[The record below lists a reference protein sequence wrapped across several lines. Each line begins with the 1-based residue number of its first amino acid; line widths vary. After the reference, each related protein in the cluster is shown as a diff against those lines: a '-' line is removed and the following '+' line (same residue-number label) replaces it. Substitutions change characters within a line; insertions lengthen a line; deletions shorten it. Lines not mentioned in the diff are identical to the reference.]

1 MEDLLGKTLLKQD
14 TTVSTKDAL
23 TGKVVG
29 LYFSAHWCPPCRT
42 TTPIL
47 AKQYVKFI
55 QQSKNFEIV
64 FVSSDRDAKSFN
76 EYYESMP
83 FLALPFEDRKTKE
96 KLSKQFGIKG
106 IPTLLIFD
114 EKGELINN
122 EGRMAIMNDLEG
134 KDFPWRK
141 KTLRESLPEELI
153 SNKNEK
159 LKTNE
164 LLDKTDVFA
173 LYFSASWC
181 GPCKHFTPN
190 LSKTYEKLKEE
201 GKKFEII
208 FVSLDREEDAF
219 EKYHSIMPW
228 SSIPYDDKTREE
240 LAFSHNVESIPTLLI
255 FDTKT
260 GKLITDQGV
269 MKVTSGAEYPWK
281 SKPLELLNESTVE
294 TFQDNDSFLIFVNDE
309 KQKEILKNVVQPV
322 AESVF
327 KEFEQ
332 KKQEPN
338 LFFYYIEKKNHL
350 AIQIAKIFNFDLDT
364 TSPVV
369 FTNLSYNKKYVCPN
383 SIDSISKSEFS
394 DLVTNIMNE
403 KIPMQKIKE

>member
-14 TTVSTKDAL
+14 KTVSTKEAL

-42 TTPIL
+42 FTPIL
-47 AKQYVKFI
+47 GKQYTNFV
-55 QQSKNFEIV
+55 QHGKNLEIV
-64 FVSSDRDAKSFN
+64 FVSSDRDDKSFH
-76 EYYESMP
+76 EYYETMP

-134 KDFPWRK
+134 KEYPWRK
-141 KTLRESLPEELI
+141 KTLRESLPEELV

-159 LKTNE
+159 VKTNE
-164 LLDKTDVFA
+164 LLDKTDVFG
-173 LYFSASWC
+173 LYFSAHWC
-181 GPCKHFTPN
+181 GPCRNFTPV

-201 GKKFEII
+201 GKKFELI
-208 FVSLDREEDAF
+208 FVSLDREDEAF
-219 EKYHSIMPW
+219 EKYHSTMPW
-228 SSIPYDDKTREE
+228 NSIPYDDKTREE
-240 LAFSHNVESIPTLLI
+240 LAFSYSVESIPTLLI

-269 MKVTSGAEYPWK
+269 MKVTSGQEFPWK
-281 SKPLELLNESTVE
+281 SKPLEVLNEGTVE
-294 TFQDNDSFLIFVNDE
+294 NFQDNDSFLIFVDE
-309 KQKEILKNVVQPV
+309 KQKETLKTVVQPV
-322 AESVF
+322 AEAVF
-327 KEFEQ
+327 KDFEQ
-332 KKQEPN
+332 KKQDPN
-338 LFFYYIEKKNHL
+338 VFFYFIEKNNHL
-350 AIQIAKIFNFDLDT
+350 AIQIAKIFNFDLNT
-364 TSPVV
+364 TSPIV
-369 FTNLSYNKKYVCPN
+369 FTNLSYNKKYVFQN

-394 DLVTNIMNE
+394 DLVANIMSE
-403 KIPMQKIKE
+403 KIPMHKIKE